1 MGGNRRAVSV
11 VLDEALR
18 ARLTSLAGSTRGQVR
33 AVLRAKIVLAAAA
46 GASNAAIARTLGVSV
61 NTVRKWRGRFTAAGM
76 EGLKDAPRPG
86 RPRLYDSRVRLAV
99 VASATSARPTRS
111 RHGRTGPSPPW
122 SRCPPATQRGQ
133 PAQQFDRPTAPC
145 VLSYARAGRAG
156 RGAGQGQACRQERS
170 LSAMPYESS
179 RI

>member
-1 MGGNRRAVSV
+1 V

-99 VASATSARPTRS
+99 VASATSAPPHPESTWT
-111 RHGRTGPSPPW
+111 HRTIATLVAV
-122 SRCPPATQRGQ
+122 PACD
-133 PAQQFDRPTAPC
+133 A
-145 VLSYARAGRAG
+145 ARAARPA
-156 RGAGQGQACRQERS
+156 
-170 LSAMPYESS
+170 
-179 RI
+179 I